1 MAARKTVRF
10 DHMVLFCA
18 GTLVLGYLLGIG
30 TAVMIQGTP
39 TAPPSSSAPSGPAPA
54 IAPPSNALG
63 NFSAEIRELE
73 NILASDPAN
82 YPVLVRLGN
91 LYFDTDQYTNAIDT
105 YTKALAIQG
114 GDPNVLTDRGI
125 MYRSISDF
133 QAALMDFQA
142 AAAADP
148 KHLNSQMNI
157 GIVYRY
163 DLNDL
168 AGAIQAWEGYLL
180 RNPPAEMAEKI
191 RREIDALKAQ
201 LPQ

>member
-1 MAARKTVRF
+1 MI
-10 DHMVLFCA
+10 LFCA

-39 TAPPSSSAPSGPAPA
+39 PAPPPTTTTAEPAPA

-63 NFSAEIRELE
+63 NLSAEIRELE
-73 NILASDPAN
+73 NILATDPGN

-91 LYFDTDQYTNAIDT
+91 LYFDTDQYTNAIDA
-105 YTKALAIQG
+105 YSKALAIQG

-125 MYRSISDF
+125 MYRRIGDF
-133 QAALMDFQA
+133 QAALADFRA
-142 AAAADP
+142 GAAADP
-148 KHLNSQMNI
+148 SHLNSQINM

-163 DLNDL
+163 DLNDV
-168 AGAIQAWEGYLL
+168 ANAIQAWEGYLL
-180 RNPPAEMAEKI
+180 RNPPPEMAEKI
-191 RREIDALKAQ
+191 RREIDTLKAQ